1 MNIRKKILIFLFSS
15 FVGIFANPELP
26 FASDS
31 IAVTG
36 LSNDRITETVILDEP
51 DTCASVDEQSN
62 NEINEQNSQSSE
74 EVYHEPEYEEP
85 SHDEVA
91 YEEPVYEEP
100 VYEEPVYEIPSNN
113 ISIYDR
119 SVELAYTG
127 STGENAG
134 SATLAWYYKSGKFI
148 YGHNSW
154 NVFGFLNSAYDGGWL
169 NGMGFSVTMD
179 GATSYY
185 TVVNYRLYDYDASDP
200 THLWYKGSS
209 YKMNPIVRAS
219 LDGVS
224 YRMAIM
230 TCYAGSSQRLVIF
243 AN

>member
-15 FVGIFANPELP
+15 FIGIFANPELP

-31 IAVTG
+31 VEVSGI
-36 LSNDRITETVILDEP
+36 SNLGVTETIILPE
-51 DTCASVDEQSN
+51 SN
-62 NEINEQNSQSSE
+62 IDDGKNNTASSE
-74 EVYHEPEYEEP
+74 SPREEESAP
-85 SHDEVA
+85 SENYTEVA
-91 YEEPVYEEP
+91 REELVYEEP
-100 VYEEPVYEIPSNN
+100 VYEEPVYVAPVNN
-113 ISIYDR
+113 ITIYDR
-119 SVELAYTG
+119 TLELAYTD

-134 SATLAWYYKSGKFI
+134 GAALAWYYKTGKFI

-169 NGMGFSVTMD
+169 DGMGFSVTMN
-179 GATSYY
+179 GITSYY
-185 TVVNYRLYDYDASDP
+185 TVANYRLYDYDTSDP
-200 THLWYKGSS
+200 THLWYNGSS
-209 YKMNPIVRAS
+209 IKMNPVVRAS

-230 TCYAGSSQRLVIF
+230 TCYAGSSKRLVIF